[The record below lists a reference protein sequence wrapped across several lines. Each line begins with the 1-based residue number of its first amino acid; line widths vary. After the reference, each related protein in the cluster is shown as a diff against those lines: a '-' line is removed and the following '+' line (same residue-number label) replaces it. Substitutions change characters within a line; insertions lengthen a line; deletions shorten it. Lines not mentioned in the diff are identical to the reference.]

1 VADFKY
7 YQPQQGDSLN
17 PAYEMLAQAQAQKAA
32 AIGGFLNPLIDAM
45 KFNRQS
51 AMQQAEQDRLI
62 ANAADEKSY
71 RSQSM
76 GLQRDELQMKRD
88 ALKREQESTAA
99 LMRAHAHLLDLD
111 HPQQDWHAPMAAPQ
125 GGATAESMLGGG
137 YDLQRDLAMMT
148 PQDQNTLIDNI
159 GRIKTQEMA
168 QAKAQREQD
177 TLAADASQFD
187 MLLTGLP
194 KGRFKDDRIG
204 AWRAQGMTPEGRRA
218 ASGEI
223 ATEMGKFADEERDRG
238 EWEAQFKAS
247 VKQARTDYKDNPAKL
262 GEIQALESLYKSS
275 AVPYKQ
281 RSANFAT
288 DLNQLRGIGKEPKA
302 APGIDLPGIGQNI
315 TLNTSLDRREK
326 GGAYT
331 VNGDKL
337 VGLSAAEA
345 GELNRLVDTATSH
358 DRLFDD
364 SLMMVLAGDKL
375 PPEYQANLN
384 RARDVERTRVRKDLL
399 SQLGWNEAQGPEAQQ
414 SSEVQGKADASEA
427 GVGRAIADAIK
438 AGTVKQGDE
447 ASLREFLVKTYKAD
461 DLMAGNK
468 AAAQEYKQSRIR
480 GAVAGGKGHTQD
492 MSTAQLPADEGGARQ
507 AVETAKTLMGTYR
520 DGKTEDALRARARY
534 DLLRSL
540 FTQKFGKEP

>member
-1 VADFKY
+1 MADFKY

-17 PAYEMLAQAQAQKAA
+17 PAYEMLAQASAQKAA
-32 AIGGFLNPLIDAM
+32 AVGGFLNPLIDAR
-45 KFNRQS
+45 KFHRQA
-51 AMQQAEQDRLI
+51 AMQQAVPERLI
-62 ANAADEKSY
+62 AHAADEKAY
-71 RSQSM
+71 RAQNM

-88 ALKREQESTAA
+88 ALKREQDSTAA

-111 HPQQDWHAPMAAPQ
+111 QPQQDWHPPMAAPQ

-137 YDLQRDLAMMT
+137 YDLQRDLSMMT

-168 QAKAQREQD
+168 QAKAQREQEA
-177 TLAADASQFD
+177 LAAEASQFD
-187 MLLTGLP
+187 TLLNNVSKDFDP
-194 KGRFKDDRIG
+194 KRLG

-223 ATEMGKFADEERDRG
+223 ADEVAKVAEKKGAEDA
-238 EWEAQFKAS
+238 WTTTFKS
-247 VKQARTDYKDNPAKL
+247 TIKGLRSDYKDDPAKQA
-262 GEIQALESLYKSS
+262 EIGYLETVLSKSPLS
-275 AVPYKQ
+275 PQERTKELMSEASK
-281 RSANFAT
+281 
-288 DLNQLRGIGKEPKA
+288 LRGIGKEAKP

-315 TLNTSLDRREK
+315 TLNTSLDRRAK
-326 GGAYT
+326 GGTYT

-345 GELNRLVDTATSH
+345 GELNRLVDTATSR

-375 PPEYQANLN
+375 PPEYQANLDK
-384 RARDVERTRVRKDLL
+384 ARDVERARVRKDLL
-399 SQLGWNEAQGPEAQQ
+399 SQLGWSEAQGPEAQQ

-468 AAAQEYKQSRIR
+468 TATQEYKQSRIR
-480 GAVAGGKGHTQD
+480 GAVASGKGHTQD
-492 MSTAQLPADEGGARQ
+492 MSTAQLPADEAGARQ
-507 AVETAKTLMGTYR
+507 VVETAKTLMGTYR